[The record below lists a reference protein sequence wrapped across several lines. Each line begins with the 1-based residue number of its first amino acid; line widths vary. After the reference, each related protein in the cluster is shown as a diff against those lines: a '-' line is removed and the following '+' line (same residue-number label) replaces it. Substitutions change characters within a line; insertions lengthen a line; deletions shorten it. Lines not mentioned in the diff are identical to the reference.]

1 MSMSALERLTFTV
14 GIRDLVTPTASSI
27 NRTITGMRQNATQGF
42 DAIRGGAVGL
52 AGAGFAIKS
61 FMQPVYDM
69 QKALGEVKSLDVAQK
84 ELDSLTAKSLR
95 FSMVYGESATDFVR
109 SSYDIQSAITGL
121 VDGELAKFTNASNI
135 LAKGTKADAATITN
149 YMGTMYGIFKDQAN
163 KMGKAEW
170 VEQLTGQTAQAVQM
184 FKTTGAEMSGAFTS
198 VGASATSSGISLHE
212 QMAVLGTLQSTMSG
226 SEAGTKYKA
235 FLSGVAG
242 AQEKLGLQFTDSAG
256 RMLPMTK
263 ILKTLKGRF
272 GDTFSEAESL
282 DLKKA
287 FGSDEAVGLIKLLM
301 GQTDGLSNSITK
313 LGKIRGMDNAVKMAK
328 SMVDPWEQFHATT
341 EAVRIGFG
349 NALLPAINNFLQ
361 TLSGGMTTLYGWT
374 QEFPNLTKWVG
385 YLTLGVLGLA
395 AGVGAFYILMGLAK
409 MAMAGWGAGVLVLK
423 GMMLGL
429 NFVMGLISMKTIL
442 LHGLFAVGSAIYYTM
457 AAGVWVLTMAKAA
470 LVVGLNLLSGALAK
484 VWVLMMANPI
494 ILIVMA
500 VIALIAGIGILIYKW
515 DELIAWFKST
525 DIGKWFFVQLD
536 LVIDAFK
543 GMYDIA
549 MNIFGKIGDAFSSVS
564 SFFGFGDD
572 SSEINI
578 NKAVSASGEVG
589 INTLN
594 NARKV
599 ESPTDAITKTFV
611 GVMGG
616 GNSGL
621 SFGNV
626 TINADQG
633 MSPDALENWG
643 ALQGG

>member
-1 MSMSALERLTFTV
+1 MSMSALEKLTFTV
-14 GIRDLVTPTASSI
+14 GLKDMVSPTAKSI
-27 NRTITGMRQNATQGF
+27 NTTISGMKQNATQGF

-52 AGAGFAIKS
+52 AGAGFAIKT

-95 FSMVYGESATDFVR
+95 FSMAYGESATDFVR

-149 YMGTMYGIFKDQAN
+149 YMGTMYGIFKNQAN

-170 VEQLTGQTAQAVQM
+170 VEQLTGQTAQAVKM
-184 FKTTGAEMSGAFTS
+184 FKTTGTEMSGAFTS
-198 VGASATSSGISLHE
+198 VGASATSSGISLNE
-212 QMAVLGTLQSTMSG
+212 QMAILGTLQSANSG

-235 FLSGVAG
+235 FLSGVG
-242 AQEKLGLQFTDSAG
+242 KAQEKLGLKFTDSAG
-256 RMLPMTK
+256 RMLPMIK
-263 ILKTLKGRF
+263 ILNKLKGKF
-272 GDTFSEAESL
+272 GETLEVSEKV
-282 DLKKA
+282 DLEAA
-287 FGSDEAVGLIKLLM
+287 FGGGEPVALIDLLM

-313 LGKIRGMDNAVKMAK
+313 LGQIRGMDNAVKMAK
-328 SMVDPWEQFHATT
+328 AMVDPWEQFHATT

-349 NALLPAINNFLQ
+349 NALLPTINDFLQ
-361 TLSGGMTTLYGWT
+361 MLSNGMTTLYEWT
-374 QEFPNLTKWVG
+374 QAFPNITKYVG
-385 YLTLGVLGLA
+385 YLTLGILGLG
-395 AGVGAFYILMGLAK
+395 AGVGAFYILMGFAK
-409 MAMAGWGAGVLVLK
+409 MAMAAMGTGILILKAG
-423 GMMLGL
+423 MLGL
-429 NFVMGLISMKTIL
+429 TVVLGFLKTSFIKLAITMLLNPMIL
-442 LHGLFAVGSAIYYTM
+442 M
-457 AAGVWVLTMAKAA
+457 AFG
-470 LVVGLNLLSGALAK
+470 
-484 VWVLMMANPI
+484 
-494 ILIVMA
+494 
-500 VIALIAGIGILIYKW
+500 VIALIAVIGVLIYKW
-515 DELIAWFKST
+515 DALVKWFKST
-525 DIGKWFFVQLD
+525 DLGQWFFAQMDSVAE
-536 LVIDAFK
+536 AFS

-578 NKAVSASGEVG
+578 SKSISASGEVG

-616 GNSGL
+616 SSSGM
-621 SFGNV
+621 SFGDV

-633 MSPDALENWG
+633 MNPADLENWG

>member
-1 MSMSALERLTFTV
+1 MGMSALEKLTFTV
-14 GIRDLVTPTASSI
+14 GLKDLVSPTANSI
-27 NRTITGMRQNATQGF
+27 NKTISGMKQNATQGF

-52 AGAGFAIKS
+52 AGAGFAIKT

-69 QKALGEVKSLDVAQK
+69 QAALGEVKSLDVAQK
-84 ELDSLTAKSLR
+84 ELDTLTAKSLR
-95 FSMVYGESATDFVR
+95 FSMAYGESATEFVR
-109 SSYDIQSAITGL
+109 SSYDIQSAIGGL

-135 LAKGTKADAATITN
+135 LAKGTKADASTITN
-149 YMGTMYGIFKDQAN
+149 YMGTMFGIFKDSAN

-170 VEQLTGQTAQAVQM
+170 VEQLTGQTAKAVQM

-212 QMAVLGTLQSTMSG
+212 QMAILGTLQSTMSG
-226 SEAGTKYKA
+226 SEAGTKYKS

-272 GDTFSEAESL
+272 GETFSEAESL

-301 GQTDGLSNSITK
+301 GQTDGLSDSITK

-349 NALLPAINNFLQ
+349 NALLPTINDFLQ
-361 TLSGGMTTLYGWT
+361 VLSSGMTTLYKWT

-385 YLTLGVLGLA
+385 YLTLGTLGLA
-395 AGVGAFYILMGLAK
+395 AGVGAFYIVMGLTK
-409 MAMAGWGAGVLVLK
+409 MAMAGWGAGVLIFK
-423 GMMLGL
+423 GIMLGL
-429 NFVMGLISMKTIL
+429 NLVMGLISLKTIL
-442 LHGLFAVGSAIYYTM
+442 LHALFTAGSAIYYTM
-457 AAGVWVLTMAKAA
+457 AAGVWVLTTAKAA

-500 VIALIAGIGILIYKW
+500 VIALIAGIGVLIYKW
-515 DELIAWFKST
+515 DELITWFKST
-525 DIGKWFFVQLD
+525 DIGKWFFTQLD

-549 MNIFGKIGDAFSSVS
+549 MNIFGKIGDAFNSVS
-564 SFFGFGDD
+564 DFFGFGDESGD
-572 SSEINI
+572 LNI
-578 NKAVSASGEVG
+578 TKNMTASGEMG
-589 INTLN
+589 IQALDR
-594 NARKV
+594 ARTV
-599 ESPTDAITKTFV
+599 ENPTEAITKTFV
-611 GVMGG
+611 GAVGG
-616 GNSGL
+616 GGAGM
-621 SFGNV
+621 SFGPV
-626 TINADQG
+626 TINAEQG

>member
-1 MSMSALERLTFTV
+1 MSMSALEKLTFTV
-14 GIRDLVTPTASSI
+14 GLKDMVSPTAKSI
-27 NRTITGMRQNATQGF
+27 NTTISGMKQNATQGF

-52 AGAGFAIKS
+52 AGAGFAIKT

-95 FSMVYGESATDFVR
+95 FSMAYGESATDFVR

-149 YMGTMYGIFKDQAN
+149 YMGTMYGIFKNQAN

-170 VEQLTGQTAQAVQM
+170 VEQLTGQTAQAVKM
-184 FKTTGAEMSGAFTS
+184 FKTTGTEMSGAFTS
-198 VGASATSSGISLHE
+198 VGASATSSGISLNE
-212 QMAVLGTLQSTMSG
+212 QMAILGTLQSANSG

-235 FLSGVAG
+235 FLSGVG
-242 AQEKLGLQFTDSAG
+242 KAQEKLGLKFTDSAG
-256 RMLPMTK
+256 RMLPMIK
-263 ILKTLKGRF
+263 ILNKLKGKF
-272 GDTFSEAESL
+272 GETLEVSEKV
-282 DLKKA
+282 DLEAA
-287 FGSDEAVGLIKLLM
+287 FGGGEPVALIDLLM

-313 LGKIRGMDNAVKMAK
+313 LGQIRGMDNAVKMAK
-328 SMVDPWEQFHATT
+328 AMVDPWEQFHATT

-349 NALLPAINNFLQ
+349 NALLPTINDFLQ
-361 TLSGGMTTLYGWT
+361 MLSNGMTTLYEWT
-374 QEFPNLTKWVG
+374 QAFPNLTKYVG
-385 YLTLGVLGLA
+385 YLTLGILGLG
-395 AGVGAFYILMGLAK
+395 AGVGAFYILMGFAK
-409 MAMAGWGAGVLVLK
+409 MAMAAMGTGILILKAG
-423 GMMLGL
+423 MLGL
-429 NFVMGLISMKTIL
+429 TVVLGFLKTSFIKLAITMLLNPMIL
-442 LHGLFAVGSAIYYTM
+442 M
-457 AAGVWVLTMAKAA
+457 AFG
-470 LVVGLNLLSGALAK
+470 
-484 VWVLMMANPI
+484 
-494 ILIVMA
+494 
-500 VIALIAGIGILIYKW
+500 VIALIAVIGVLIYKW
-515 DELIAWFKST
+515 DALVKWFKST
-525 DIGKWFFVQLD
+525 DLGQWFFAQMDSVAE
-536 LVIDAFK
+536 AFS

-578 NKAVSASGEVG
+578 SKSISASGEVG

-616 GNSGL
+616 SSSGM
-621 SFGNV
+621 SFGDV

-633 MSPDALENWG
+633 MNPADLENWG

>member
-1 MSMSALERLTFTV
+1 MSMSALEKLTFTV
-14 GIRDLVTPTASSI
+14 GLKDMVSPTAKSI
-27 NRTITGMRQNATQGF
+27 NTTISGMKQNATQGF

-52 AGAGFAIKS
+52 AGAGFAIKT

-84 ELDSLTAKSLR
+84 ELDTLTAKSLK
-95 FSMVYGESATDFVR
+95 FSIAYGESATDFVR

-212 QMAVLGTLQSTMSG
+212 QMAILGTLQSTMSG

-313 LGKIRGMDNAVKMAK
+313 LGQIRGMDNAVKMAK
-328 SMVDPWEQFHATT
+328 AMVDPWEQFHATT

-349 NALLPAINNFLQ
+349 NSLLPAINDFLQ

-385 YLTLGVLGLA
+385 YLTLGILGL
-395 AGVGAFYILMGLAK
+395 GAVMGGLYI
-409 MAMAGWGAGVLVLK
+409 
-423 GMMLGL
+423 
-429 NFVMGLISMKTIL
+429 VMGLVKMALASGYAIFLAVQGGALGLSIVLGFLKTSFIKLYIAMLLNPMIL
-442 LHGLFAVGSAIYYTM
+442 MAVG
-457 AAGVWVLTMAKAA
+457 
-470 LVVGLNLLSGALAK
+470 VV
-484 VWVLMMANPI
+484 
-494 ILIVMA
+494 
-500 VIALIAGIGILIYKW
+500 ALIAVIGVLIYKW
-515 DELIAWFKST
+515 DALVKWFKST
-525 DIGKWFFVQLD
+525 DLGQWFFAQMDSVAE
-536 LVIDAFK
+536 AFS

-578 NKAVSASGEVG
+578 SKSISASGEVG

-616 GNSGL
+616 SSSGM
-621 SFGNV
+621 SFGDV

-633 MSPDALENWG
+633 MNPADLENWG

>member
-1 MSMSALERLTFTV
+1 MSALERLTFTV

-84 ELDSLTAKSLR
+84 ELDTLTAKSLK
-95 FSMVYGESATDFVR
+95 FSIAYGESATDFVR

-212 QMAVLGTLQSTMSG
+212 QMAILGTLQSTMSG
-226 SEAGTKYKA
+226 SEAGTKYKS

-313 LGKIRGMDNAVKMAK
+313 LGQIRGMDNAVKMAK
-328 SMVDPWEQFHATT
+328 AMVDPWEQFHATT

-349 NALLPAINNFLQ
+349 NALLPTINDFLQ
-361 TLSGGMTTLYGWT
+361 MLSNGMTTLYEWT
-374 QEFPNLTKWVG
+374 QAFPNITKYVG
-385 YLTLGVLGLA
+385 YLTLGILGLG
-395 AGVGAFYILMGLAK
+395 AGVGAFYILMGFAK
-409 MAMAGWGAGVLVLK
+409 MAMAAMGAGILILK
-423 GMMLGL
+423 AGMLGL
-429 NFVMGLISMKTIL
+429 TVVLGFLKTSFIKLAITMLLNPMIL
-442 LHGLFAVGSAIYYTM
+442 M
-457 AAGVWVLTMAKAA
+457 AFG
-470 LVVGLNLLSGALAK
+470 
-484 VWVLMMANPI
+484 
-494 ILIVMA
+494 
-500 VIALIAGIGILIYKW
+500 VIALIAVIGVLIYKW
-515 DELIAWFKST
+515 DALVKWFKST
-525 DIGKWFFVQLD
+525 DLGQWFFAQMDSVAE
-536 LVIDAFK
+536 AFS

-578 NKAVSASGEVG
+578 SKSISASGEVG

-616 GNSGL
+616 GSSGL
-621 SFGNV
+621 SFGDV

>member
-84 ELDSLTAKSLR
+84 ELDTLTAKSLK
-95 FSMVYGESATDFVR
+95 FSIAYGESATDFVR

-212 QMAVLGTLQSTMSG
+212 QMAILGTLQSTMSG
-226 SEAGTKYKA
+226 SEAGTKYKS

-313 LGKIRGMDNAVKMAK
+313 LGQIRGMDNAVKMAK
-328 SMVDPWEQFHATT
+328 AMVDPWEQFHATT

-349 NALLPAINNFLQ
+349 NALLPTINDFLQ
-361 TLSGGMTTLYGWT
+361 MLSNGMTTLYEWT
-374 QEFPNLTKWVG
+374 QAFPNITKYVG
-385 YLTLGVLGLA
+385 YLTLGILGLG
-395 AGVGAFYILMGLAK
+395 AGVGAFYILMGFAK
-409 MAMAGWGAGVLVLK
+409 MAMAAMGAGILILK
-423 GMMLGL
+423 AGMLGL
-429 NFVMGLISMKTIL
+429 TVVLGFLKTSFIKLAITMLLNPMIL
-442 LHGLFAVGSAIYYTM
+442 M
-457 AAGVWVLTMAKAA
+457 AFG
-470 LVVGLNLLSGALAK
+470 
-484 VWVLMMANPI
+484 
-494 ILIVMA
+494 
-500 VIALIAGIGILIYKW
+500 VIALIAVIGVLIYKW
-515 DELIAWFKST
+515 DALVKWFKST
-525 DIGKWFFVQLD
+525 DLGQWFFAQMDSVAE
-536 LVIDAFK
+536 AFS

-578 NKAVSASGEVG
+578 SKSISASGEVG

-616 GNSGL
+616 GSSGL
-621 SFGNV
+621 SFGDV

>member
-1 MSMSALERLTFTV
+1 MSMSALEKLTFTV
-14 GIRDLVTPTASSI
+14 GLKDMVSPTAKSI
-27 NRTITGMRQNATQGF
+27 NTTISGMKQNATQGF

-52 AGAGFAIKS
+52 AGAGFAIKT

-84 ELDSLTAKSLR
+84 ELDTLTAKSLR

-212 QMAVLGTLQSTMSG
+212 QMAILGTLQSTMSG

-263 ILKTLKGRF
+263 ILTTLKGRF

-328 SMVDPWEQFHATT
+328 AMVDPWEQFHATT

-349 NALLPAINNFLQ
+349 NALLPTINDFLQ
-361 TLSGGMTTLYGWT
+361 MLSNGMTTIYEWT
-374 QEFPNLTKWVG
+374 QAFPNITKYVG
-385 YLTLGVLGLA
+385 YLTLGILGLG
-395 AGVGAFYILMGLAK
+395 AGVGAFYILMGFAK
-409 MAMAGWGAGVLVLK
+409 MAMAGFGVILVVIKLA
-423 GMMLGL
+423 
-429 NFVMGLISMKTIL
+429 FVAFMVLIS
-442 LHGLFAVGSAIYYTM
+442 
-457 AAGVWVLTMAKAA
+457 
-470 LVVGLNLLSGALAK
+470 
-484 VWVLMMANPI
+484 P
-494 ILIVMA
+494 
-500 VIALIAGIGILIYKW
+500 VIALVYGLVSVWSALALVANMGLAPMWLSVVVFAAIVAAVAGIIYWLGDLFGVWEGIGNLMSDTSWADPVLDFFSGLGNGIKELLKW
-515 DELIAWFKST
+515 LGLLDETSAEVKLTKTVSDST
-525 DIGKWFFVQLD
+525 ASGNSFM
-536 LVIDAFK
+536 
-543 GMYDIA
+543 GM
-549 MNIFGKIGDAFSSVS
+549 
-564 SFFGFGDD
+564 
-572 SSEINI
+572 
-578 NKAVSASGEVG
+578 SASGISGGQSFKDLDG
-589 INTLN
+589 IKALDR
-594 NARKV
+594 ARAV

-611 GVMGG
+611 GAMGG
-616 GNSGL
+616 GSSGM
-621 SFGNV
+621 SFGDV

-633 MSPDALENWG
+633 MNPADLENWG

>member
-1 MSMSALERLTFTV
+1 MSMSALEKLTFTV
-14 GIRDLVTPTASSI
+14 GLKDMVSPTAKSI
-27 NRTITGMRQNATQGF
+27 NTTISGMKQNATQGF

-52 AGAGFAIKS
+52 AGAGFAIKT

-84 ELDSLTAKSLR
+84 ELDTLTAKSLR
-95 FSMVYGESATDFVR
+95 FSMVYGESATEFVR

-212 QMAVLGTLQSTMSG
+212 QMAILGTLQSTMSG

-235 FLSGVAG
+235 FLTGVAG

-328 SMVDPWEQFHATT
+328 AMVDPWEQFHATT

-349 NALLPAINNFLQ
+349 NALLPTINDFLQ
-361 TLSGGMTTLYGWT
+361 VLSNGMTTLYSWT

-385 YLTLGVLGLA
+385 YLTLGILGLA
-395 AGVGAFYILMGLAK
+395 AGVGAFYIVMGLTK
-409 MAMAGWGAGVLVLK
+409 MAMAAIGAGILIFKTGVLGLSIVLGFLK
-423 GMMLGL
+423 TAFIKLAIAMML
-429 NFVMGLISMKTIL
+429 NPIGLIVL
-442 LHGLFAVGSAIYYTM
+442 
-457 AAGVWVLTMAKAA
+457 GVV
-470 LVVGLNLLSGALAK
+470 
-484 VWVLMMANPI
+484 
-494 ILIVMA
+494 
-500 VIALIAGIGILIYKW
+500 ALIAAVGILIYKW
-515 DELIAWFKST
+515 DELMTWFKST
-525 DIGKWFFVQLD
+525 EIGKWFFNQLD
-536 LVIDAFK
+536 LVIYAFK

-549 MNIFGKIGDAFSSVS
+549 MNIFGKIGEAFSSVAD
-564 SFFGFGDD
+564 FFGFGDESGD
-572 SSEINI
+572 LNI
-578 NKAVSASGEVG
+578 TKNMTASGEVG
-589 INTLN
+589 IQALN
-594 NARKV
+594 NARTV
-599 ESPTDAITKTFV
+599 ENPTDAITKTFV
-611 GVMGG
+611 GAMGG
-616 GNSGL
+616 NGSGMN
-621 SFGNV
+621 FGDV